1 MKAPTVSSVHLARI
15 FLVGLALVAVLLAWF
30 SPVLGATWPVLCPFR
45 FFTHLPC
52 PGCGMGR
59 ACIAL
64 AQGNLTDAW
73 HYHPFAFFL
82 VPLALALACF
92 PSRFGRA
99 WLALPLSLRRVLA
112 GGVLAL
118 VLALW
123 GYRLLL
129 V

>member
-1 MKAPTVSSVHLARI
+1 
-15 FLVGLALVAVLLAWF
+15 
-30 SPVLGATWPVLCPFR
+30 
-45 FFTHLPC
+45 
-52 PGCGMGR
+52 MGR

-64 AQGNLTDAW
+64 AQGNFAGAW
-73 HYHPFAFFL
+73 YYHPFAFFL
-82 VPLALALACF
+82 VPLALGLACS

-99 WLALPLSLRRVLA
+99 WLALSPSLRKGFV

>member
-1 MKAPTVSSVHLARI
+1 M
-15 FLVGLALVAVLLAWF
+15 FLVGLALVAAFLSWLG
-30 SPVLGATWPVLCPFR
+30 PVLAETWPILCPFR
-45 FFTHLPC
+45 FLTQLSC

-64 AQGNLTDAW
+64 AQGNLAGAW

-82 VPLALALACF
+82 VPLALGLACS
-92 PSRFGRA
+92 PRRCGRA
-99 WLALPLSLRRVLA
+99 WLALPPYLRKGLA
-112 GGVLAL
+112 GSVLAL

>member
-1 MKAPTVSSVHLARI
+1 
-15 FLVGLALVAVLLAWF
+15 
-30 SPVLGATWPVLCPFR
+30 
-45 FFTHLPC
+45 
-52 PGCGMGR
+52 MGR

-82 VPLALALACF
+82 VPLALGLACS
-92 PSRFGRA
+92 PNRLGRA
-99 WLALPLSLRRVLA
+99 WLALHPLLCQGLA

-123 GYRLLL
+123 GYRLLHG
-129 V
+129 

>member
-1 MKAPTVSSVHLARI
+1 
-15 FLVGLALVAVLLAWF
+15 
-30 SPVLGATWPVLCPFR
+30 
-45 FFTHLPC
+45 
-52 PGCGMGR
+52 MGR

-64 AQGNLTDAW
+64 AQGNLSGAW

-82 VPLALALACF
+82 VPLAIGLACY

-99 WLALPLSLRRVLA
+99 WLALPSPFRKGLA
-112 GGVLAL
+112 GAVLAL

>member
-1 MKAPTVSSVHLARI
+1 
-15 FLVGLALVAVLLAWF
+15 
-30 SPVLGATWPVLCPFR
+30 
-45 FFTHLPC
+45 
-52 PGCGMGR
+52 MGR

-64 AQGNLTDAW
+64 AQGNLADAW

-82 VPLALALACF
+82 VPLALGLACS

-99 WLALPLSLRRVLA
+99 WLALPPSLRKGLA

>member
-1 MKAPTVSSVHLARI
+1 M
-15 FLVGLALVAVLLAWF
+15 FLVGLALVAAFLSWLG
-30 SPVLGATWPVLCPFR
+30 PVLAETWPILCPFR
-45 FFTHLPC
+45 FLTQLSC

-64 AQGNLTDAW
+64 AQGNLAGAW

-82 VPLALALACF
+82 IPLALGLACS

-99 WLALPLSLRRVLA
+99 WLALPPYFRKGLA

>member
-1 MKAPTVSSVHLARI
+1 
-15 FLVGLALVAVLLAWF
+15 
-30 SPVLGATWPVLCPFR
+30 
-45 FFTHLPC
+45 
-52 PGCGMGR
+52 MGR

-64 AQGNLTDAW
+64 AQGNFAGAW

-82 VPLALALACF
+82 VPLALGLACS
-92 PSRFGRA
+92 PRRFGRA
-99 WLALPLSLRRVLA
+99 WRALPPSVRKGLA

-118 VLALW
+118 VLVLW